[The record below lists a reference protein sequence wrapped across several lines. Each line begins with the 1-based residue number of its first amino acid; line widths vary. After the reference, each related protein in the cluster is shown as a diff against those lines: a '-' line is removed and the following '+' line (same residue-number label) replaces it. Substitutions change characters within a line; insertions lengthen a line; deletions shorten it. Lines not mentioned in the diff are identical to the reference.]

1 MLINFYD
8 VGYWVLS
15 LLLSVFLSVIVI
27 AFSITNLGV
36 LASPSIEAEILLL
49 GRNES
54 IELLVSDGELGYLL
68 TPSSIVYSYVKLL
81 SVSRLIVLK

>member
-1 MLINFYD
+1 MLVNFD
-8 VGYWVLS
+8 LVVNWVLS
-15 LLLSVFLSVIVI
+15 LLFSVFLSIIVIV
-27 AFSITNLGV
+27 FSIANASV
-36 LASPSIEAEILLL
+36 LASKSIKTEILLL

-81 SVSRLIVLK
+81 GVSRLIVLK

>member
-1 MLINFYD
+1 MLVNFD
-8 VGYWVLS
+8 LVVNWVLS
-15 LLLSVFLSVIVI
+15 LLFSVFLSIIVIV
-27 AFSITNLGV
+27 FSIANASV
-36 LASPSIEAEILLL
+36 LASESIETEILLL

-81 SVSRLIVLK
+81 GVSRLIVLK